1 MLNSLA
7 TNISLSKPPLN
18 VIAHYYQHS
27 WWSKGDFYLDMVG
40 PTSRREKTFLFCYM
54 VQWVSHKLLCTQ
66 GLDKLTS
73 TYSIFHT
80 SRNGAPCAPRGNRY
94 SYHIYTCEIEEK
106 IVTIYIISMI
116 KIECSTA
123 LVNIRGSTALI
134 QYNIMQSGR
143 CRITGLAHV
152 TI

>member
-1 MLNSLA
+1 MA
-7 TNISLSKPPLN
+7 
-18 VIAHYYQHS
+18 
-27 WWSKGDFYLDMVG
+27 
-40 PTSRREKTFLFCYM
+40 R
-54 VQWVSHKLLCTQ
+54 
-66 GLDKLTS
+66 
-73 TYSIFHT
+73 
-80 SRNGAPCAPRGNRY
+80 PCAPRGNRY
-94 SYHIYTCEIEEK
+94 SYHICTREIEEK

-116 KIECSTA
+116 KIECSIA